1 MLSHL
6 SQFQRPFVIIAHRGA
21 TTSGD
26 YRRVTPENTMP
37 AFEEAQKQGAAIEL
51 DVMTTRDGTVVVHH
65 DFKTG
70 RTFRLSN
77 EQKAIRQTDWSELKK
92 ARFNSAEHERSI
104 QRMMG
109 QSDKADGAYKSPE
122 RFERLQVPR
131 LDTVLTDLPKAR
143 FFIEL
148 KTVNPFASGQLERK
162 VAQMIREKDLYDRV
176 TVLSF
181 SPVSLRKIKHYDP
194 RIKTALNVQVPALVK
209 QWPLL
214 LRGFIKL
221 YAQRLAGVDAIQPS
235 YSDTTPALVEIA
247 HSVGLSVV
255 AWASG
260 ETREEERQKFP
271 QLMAMGVDGLITNAV
286 DLLNAAVKDRPLR
299 LC

>member
-1 MLSHL
+1 MLNHL
-6 SQFQRPFVIIAHRGA
+6 NQAQRPFVIAHRGA
-21 TTSGD
+21 TTHGD
-26 YRRVTPENTMP
+26 WSRVAPENTMP
-37 AFEEAQKQGAAIEL
+37 AFLEAQKQGAAIEL

-70 RTFRLSN
+70 RTFRLPT
-77 EQKAIRQTDWSELKK
+77 EQKAVRQTDWAELRK
-92 ARFNSAEHERSI
+92 ARFNPAAHEREI

-109 QSDKADGAYKSPE
+109 QAEKADGAYKSPE
-122 RFERLQVPR
+122 RFDRLRVPS
-131 LDTVLTDLPKAR
+131 LDSVLRELPNAR
-143 FFIEL
+143 FCIEL

-194 RIKTALNVQVPALVK
+194 KIKTALNVQVPALVK
-209 QWPLL
+209 QWPVL
-214 LRGFIKL
+214 LRGFVKL

-235 YSDTTPALVEIA
+235 YNDTTPALIQIA
-247 HSVGLSVV
+247 HSVGLPVIPWV
-255 AWASG
+255 HG
-260 ETREEERQKFP
+260 ETRAQEQEKFP

-286 DLLNAAVKDRPLR
+286 DLLNEEVKNHPPR

>member
-21 TTSGD
+21 TTNQDLS
-26 YRRVTPENTMP
+26 RVTPENTMP
-37 AFEEAQKQGAAIEL
+37 AFLEAQKQGAAIEL
-51 DVMTTRDGTVVVHH
+51 DVMTTRDGTVVVYH

-70 RTFRLSN
+70 RTFRLP
-77 EQKAIRQTDWSELKK
+77 EQQKPVRQTDWHELQK
-92 ARFNSAEHERSI
+92 ARFNAAAHEREI

-109 QSDKADGAYKSPE
+109 PSGNYKSPQW
-122 RFERLQVPR
+122 FEGLQVPS
-131 LDTVLTDLPKAR
+131 LDAVLTDFPNTR
-143 FFIEL
+143 FCIEL

-162 VAQMIREKDLYDRV
+162 VARLIREKNLYDRV

-181 SPVSLRKIKHYDP
+181 SPVSLRKIKRYDP
-194 RIKTALNVQVPALVK
+194 QIKTALNVQVPDLVK
-209 QWPLL
+209 QWPVLL
-214 LRGFIKL
+214 KGFIKL
-221 YAQRLAGVDAIQPS
+221 YAQRWVGVDAIQPS

-247 HSVGLSVV
+247 HSAGLPVV
-255 AWASG
+255 AWASS

-286 DLLNAAVKDRPLR
+286 DLLNAAVKDRPLP